1 MNQYYPKVF
10 LLSLFLIFLQVLIFD
25 RINLF
30 GFMNPSIYIIVLI
43 IHRYDLDQFN
53 YIVVGFLLGFIMDI
67 LSQSAGSHSLSCVT
81 ISFLRPLINKF
92 SLGPNYEDFSS
103 PFSDGILISNKV
115 LYYFLITIIHQ
126 IILNAYS
133 YFNWTHTFV
142 ILKLTIAN
150 SIFTFIVIVS
160 VLNLF
165 STKEW

>member
-115 LYYFLITIIHQ
+115 LYCFLITMIHQ

-133 YFNWTHTFV
+133 YFSWTHTFV

-165 STKEW
+165 TTKE

>member
-115 LYYFLITIIHQ
+115 LYCFLITIIHQ
-126 IILNAYS
+126 IILNAFS

-165 STKEW
+165 TTKE

>member
-53 YIVVGFLLGFIMDI
+53 YIVVGFLLGFIMDV

-115 LYYFLITIIHQ
+115 LYYFLITVVHQ

-150 SIFTFIVIVS
+150 SIFTFIVVVS

-165 STKEW
+165 TTKE

>member
-1 MNQYYPKVF
+1 MNQYYPKAF

-115 LYYFLITIIHQ
+115 LYCFLITIIHQ

-165 STKEW
+165 STKE

>member
-115 LYYFLITIIHQ
+115 LYCFLITIIHQ

-142 ILKLTIAN
+142 ILKLTVAN
-150 SIFTFIVIVS
+150 SIFTFILIVS

-165 STKEW
+165 NTKE

>member
-43 IHRYDLDQFN
+43 THRYDLDQFN

-115 LYYFLITIIHQ
+115 LYCFLITIIHQ

-165 STKEW
+165 STKE

>member
-115 LYYFLITIIHQ
+115 LYCFLITIIHQ
-126 IILNAYS
+126 IILNAFS

-150 SIFTFIVIVS
+150 SIFTFIAIVS

>member
-115 LYYFLITIIHQ
+115 LYCFLITIIHQ

-165 STKEW
+165 STKE

>member
-53 YIVVGFLLGFIMDI
+53 YIVVGFLLGFIMDV

-115 LYYFLITIIHQ
+115 LYCFLITMIHQ

-133 YFNWTHTFV
+133 YFSWTHTFV

-165 STKEW
+165 TTKE

>member
-115 LYYFLITIIHQ
+115 LYCFLITIIHQ
-126 IILNAYS
+126 IILNAFS

-150 SIFTFIVIVS
+150 SIFTFIAIVS

-165 STKEW
+165 STKE

>member
-150 SIFTFIVIVS
+150 SIFTFIAIVS

-165 STKEW
+165 STKE

>member
-53 YIVVGFLLGFIMDI
+53 YIVVGFLLGFTMDI

-115 LYYFLITIIHQ
+115 LYCFLITIIHQ

-165 STKEW
+165 STKE

>member
-53 YIVVGFLLGFIMDI
+53 YIVVGFLLGFIMDV

-115 LYYFLITIIHQ
+115 LYCFLITMIHQ

-165 STKEW
+165 TTKE

>member
-53 YIVVGFLLGFIMDI
+53 YIVVGFLLGFMMDI

-81 ISFLRPLINKF
+81 ISFLRRLINKF

-115 LYYFLITIIHQ
+115 LYCFLITIIHQ

-165 STKEW
+165 STKE

>member
-165 STKEW
+165 STKE

>member
-115 LYYFLITIIHQ
+115 LYCFLITIIHQ

-133 YFNWTHTFV
+133 YFNWTHTFI

-165 STKEW
+165 STKE

>member
-53 YIVVGFLLGFIMDI
+53 YIVVGFLLGFIMDV

-115 LYYFLITIIHQ
+115 LYCFLITIIHQ

-165 STKEW
+165 NTKE

>member
-53 YIVVGFLLGFIMDI
+53 YIVVGFLLGFTMDI
-67 LSQSAGSHSLSCVT
+67 LSQSAGSHSLSCLT

-115 LYYFLITIIHQ
+115 LYYFLITVVHQ

-142 ILKLTIAN
+142 ILKLTVAN
-150 SIFTFIVIVS
+150 SIFTFILIVS

-165 STKEW
+165 STKE

>member
-30 GFMNPSIYIIVLI
+30 GFMNPSIYIVVLI

-115 LYYFLITIIHQ
+115 LYCFLITMIHQ

-165 STKEW
+165 TTKE

>member
-30 GFMNPSIYIIVLI
+30 GFMNPSIYIVVLI

-53 YIVVGFLLGFIMDI
+53 YIVVGFLLGFIMDV

-115 LYYFLITIIHQ
+115 LYCFLITMIHQ

-165 STKEW
+165 TTKE

>member
-10 LLSLFLIFLQVLIFD
+10 LISCLLIFLQLLIFD

-53 YIVVGFLLGFIMDI
+53 FIIIGFLLGFIMDV
-67 LSQSAGSHSLSCVT
+67 LTQSAGSHSFSCVT
-81 ISFLRPLINKF
+81 VSFLRPLINKF
-92 SLGPNYEDFSS
+92 SLGPNYEDFFT
-103 PFSDGILISNKV
+103 PFSHGIMISNRI
-115 LYYFLITIIHQ
+115 LYYLLIILVHQ
-126 IILNAYS
+126 VILNAFS

-160 VLNLF
+160 ILNLF
-165 STKEW
+165 STKE

>member
-1 MNQYYPKVF
+1 MNQYYPKIF
-10 LLSLFLIFLQVLIFD
+10 SLSLFLIFLQVLIFD

-115 LYYFLITIIHQ
+115 LYCFLITIIHQ

-165 STKEW
+165 STKE

>member
-115 LYYFLITIIHQ
+115 LYCFLITMIHQ

-165 STKEW
+165 TTKE